1 MSTTDLKLQQL
12 ADDTFGIIRRSA
24 AHRVGITDAA
34 IRTRVHTGA
43 LRQTGPHTFRLF
55 AAPASPIAQLIALTT
70 DLADDALAC
79 RNSAA
84 ALHGFDGFSLRAPFD
99 VLIPRNRNM
108 RRIGHRIH
116 TTSDLDLIDRAVVQG
131 CPTTSG
137 ARTLIDLARTESPEA
152 LTTALDSGLRDGIF
166 SEDLLHR
173 RIVALRR
180 SGRVGI
186 PKLLRVIEGHE
197 ITSGAHSWLERE
209 FLRIVAAAGLPRPL
223 TQQVLSSAGDRLVR
237 VDFHFAGTPIV
248 IEVLGYRYHRSPSQ
262 MRRDAE
268 RQNALLRD
276 GYLPFSFTYDQVVN
290 EALSVTNGVA
300 VALALQATG

>member
-1 MSTTDLKLQQL
+1 MSTTDQKFQEL
-12 ADDTFGIIRRSA
+12 ADTSLGIIQRSA
-24 AHRVGITDAA
+24 AHRVGITDDA
-34 IRTRVHTGA
+34 IRTRVRTGA
-43 LRQTGPHTFRLF
+43 LSQTGPHTFCLGG
-55 AAPASPIAQLIALTT
+55 APGTPIARLIALVE

-79 RNSAA
+79 RGSAA

-116 TTSDLDLIDRAVVQG
+116 TTNDLDLIDRAVVQG
-131 CPTTSG
+131 CSTTGG
-137 ARTLIDLARTESPEA
+137 ARTLIDLARTAPAEKLVA
-152 LTTALDSGLRDGIF
+152 ALDSGLRDGIF

-186 PKLLRVIEGHE
+186 PKLLRVIEGKE

-209 FLRIVAAAGLPRPL
+209 FLRIVDAAGLPRPL
-223 TQQVLSSAGDRLVR
+223 TQQVLSTAGDRLVR
-237 VDFHFAGTPIV
+237 VDFHFPQTPIV

-276 GYLPFSFTYDQVVN
+276 GYLPYSFTYDQVVK

-300 VALALQATG
+300 AALTLRSTG